1 MFISTVLRYQPLKR
15 LVKTNHWSISCYRV
29 SFKSFISC
37 IVGYLLYHL
46 YHAFLRVHILTCGY
60 ISVCVHIDGFAQNC
74 GSSSANTMELPRSCI
89 WPGMFSVYD
98 LVYGCVG
105 VILFIV
111 FACFIYF
118 IVGQ

>member
-1 MFISTVLRYQPLKR
+1 
-15 LVKTNHWSISCYRV
+15 
-29 SFKSFISC
+29 
-37 IVGYLLYHL
+37 
-46 YHAFLRVHILTCGY
+46 
-60 ISVCVHIDGFAQNC
+60 
-74 GSSSANTMELPRSCI
+74 
-89 WPGMFSVYD
+89 MFSMYD